1 MSMTMNMDSMMGRMM
16 AFGWLATALLLVLLV
31 AAIVALVRL
40 LNPDVKV
47 AQGSGLNILLVVFAV
62 IGVLGLLALIGG
74 VAMHW
79 SMRGIMG

>member
-1 MSMTMNMDSMMGRMM
+1 MNMMGGMM
-16 AFGWLATALLLVLLV
+16 AFGWLGTALVLVLLV

-47 AQGSGLNILLVVFAV
+47 AEGSGLNILLAVFAV

-79 SMRGIMG
+79 SMRGMMG